1 MSNPTGEIAMA
12 MVEQLK
18 TQLAALSPAERAE
31 LAYFL
36 IHSLDEA
43 EDGVEAAWEAEVARR
58 MDDIEAGRVV
68 GIPAAQVFAEMREK
82 YS

>member
-1 MSNPTGEIAMA
+1 

-18 TQLAALSPAERAE
+18 SMLATLSAAERAE

-36 IHSLDEA
+36 IHSLDDE
-43 EDGVEAAWEAEVARR
+43 EEGVAAAWEAEVARR
-58 MDDIEAGRVV
+58 IEDIDAGRVV
-68 GIPAAQVFAEMREK
+68 GIPAAQVFDELRDK